1 MNKIVNKAV
10 HYLEKKQPFVLFVKP
25 NQTIVKGYFQK
36 DNLLHT
42 AHNFDV
48 EGFIFTSFNQEEK
61 YLFSAKNCEII
72 QENYLD
78 RSDYK
83 IDNQIFKYNTID
95 KIYFEKLVKK
105 ALKSI
110 QNKNF
115 TKVVISRN
123 EIVKTE
129 SFDVFATFQ
138 KILHLYKNTFRY
150 IWYHPLV
157 GLWMGAT
164 PELLCKI
171 KDNHLQTVSLA
182 GTQPITEN
190 IVWKTKE
197 IEEQQIVTQ
206 YITEKLT
213 IFSKKVSYTEPQT
226 IQAGAILHLKTYI
239 SAVLNPSTTLS
250 NIVDVLHPTPAVC
263 GFPTYLTQ
271 KFIQENEG
279 YKRRFYTG
287 FLGEISAKNT
297 AEFYV
302 NLRCLEVLTD
312 AVKLYVGCGITADS
326 NPELEF
332 LETHNKTFT
341 LKKTL

>member
-1 MNKIVNKAV
+1 MNKIVDKAA
-10 HYLEKKQPFVLFVKP
+10 HYLEKKQPFALFVKP
-25 NQTIVKGYFQK
+25 NETSVKGYFQK

-42 AHNFDV
+42 VDNFDV
-48 EGFIFTSFNQEEK
+48 EGFVFTSFNQEEK

-78 RSDYK
+78 NYDYEF
-83 IDNQIFKYNTID
+83 DNQIFEYNTID

-105 ALKSI
+105 ALENI
-110 QNKNF
+110 QNNNF
-115 TKVVISRN
+115 TKVVLSRN
-123 EIVKTE
+123 EIVKIE
-129 SFDVFATFQ
+129 SFDVLVAFQ

-150 IWYHPLV
+150 VWYHPLV

-171 KDNHLQTVSLA
+171 EDNHLQTVSLA
-182 GTQPITEN
+182 GTQPKTEN
-190 IVWKTKE
+190 PVWKAKE

-206 YITEKLT
+206 YITEKLAT
-213 IFSKKVSYTEPQT
+213 FSEKVTYTEPQT

-239 SAVLNPSTTLS
+239 SAVLNPTSTLS

-263 GFPTYLTQ
+263 GFPTYLAQ

-279 YKRRFYTG
+279 YNRTFYTG
-287 FLGEISAKNT
+287 FLGEIFAKNT

-332 LETHNKTFT
+332 LETHNKSLT
-341 LKKTL
+341 LKKIL